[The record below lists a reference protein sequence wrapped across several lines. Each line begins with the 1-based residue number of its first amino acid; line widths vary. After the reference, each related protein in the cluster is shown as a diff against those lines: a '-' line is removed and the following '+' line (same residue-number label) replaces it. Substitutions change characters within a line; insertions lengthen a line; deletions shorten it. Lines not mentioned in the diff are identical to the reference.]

1 MLLFLLVILLKTL
14 LSTQSAQLRDRFT
27 LSEVQLKGSEK
38 HNISWLNLSVHKPHL
53 LLLQSELALAAGRD
67 TLA

>member
-27 LSEVQLKGSEK
+27 LLEVQLQGSDK
-38 HNISWLNLSVHKPHL
+38 QNILWLNLSVHEPHL
-53 LLLQSELALAAGRD
+53 LLLQSKLVLAARS
-67 TLA
+67 